1 MNELGDSVTEDHK
14 NVFNTCVNDFL
25 YNVAQKSGM
34 TFVDGV
40 STKIKVVVNDK
51 DRITS

>member
-1 MNELGDSVTEDHK
+1 MNELGDSLTEDHK
-14 NVFNTCVNDFL
+14 DLFNTYVNDFF